1 MKQDIICTG
10 PPDAEALGAAVGE
23 FLRTVRPERQR
34 LYDYYRGEQSVDK
47 GETVRGHP
55 DNRLRAP
62 FPRYITEVHTGYFL
76 GLPPTVAYGGRRQR
90 VPLLP
95 QADGGRGG
103 RHRHLLPGGAAD
115 RRGPAA
121 SADGFGEEAGRG
133 AGKHHAP
140 RRQDRQ

>member
-10 PPDAEALGAAVGE
+10 PPDAEALGARVGE

-47 GETVRGHP
+47 GETVRGRP

-76 GLPPTVAYGGRRQR
+76 GLPPTVAYGGAAGARYAALSRE
-90 VPLLP
+90 LDLP
-95 QADGGRGG
+95 
-103 RHRHLLPGGAAD
+103 HLYFDLGAT
-115 RRGPAA
+115 
-121 SADGFGEEAGRG
+121 
-133 AGKHHAP
+133 
-140 RRQDRQ
+140 